1 MTHPQPLRVT
11 PAHDVQQLWGDLG
24 EWRARSSSCSGS
36 PPWHTHQP
44 HELPSTSWS
53 GFWQAA
59 ACFSRLIGMGLP
71 GKQAPVSNGDVYPAL
86 HTEGACC
93 SIPTGPNP
101 CERETRESWLRVQ
114 MALGSKRAKAFT
126 SSCEQ
131 FPKRGGLTE
140 IRQATSAAPT
150 STPWNSP
157 IALPQTSLL

>member
-1 MTHPQPLRVT
+1 MTKDWPRVKTWSWWTQDSRSVIHPEPLRVTPAPGAQQLWGDLGEWRVSKAQPAMDHHPGTLTT

-71 GKQAPVSNGDVYPAL
+71 GNQAPVSNRDVYLAL
-86 HTEGACC
+86 HT
-93 SIPTGPNP
+93 
-101 CERETRESWLRVQ
+101 
-114 MALGSKRAKAFT
+114 
-126 SSCEQ
+126 
-131 FPKRGGLTE
+131 
-140 IRQATSAAPT
+140 
-150 STPWNSP
+150 
-157 IALPQTSLL
+157 